1 MLHIKGKD
9 DSVFGAGRGY
19 WIHLMLPYSL
29 KSITFG
35 FSLQAVPSLVLS
47 KAFNSLLFVAQGF
60 SLALSRPKGLRY
72 VP

>member
-1 MLHIKGKD
+1 
-9 DSVFGAGRGY
+9 
-19 WIHLMLPYSL
+19 MLPYSL